1 MTAKTVLIVA
11 AHPDDEVLGCGGTMA
26 RRVEDGDQVHV
37 VFMADGATSRSQP
50 SDRGYIEERNTAA
63 LKACQILGAQTPEF
77 LGFPDNRMDSIAL
90 LDVIQ
95 AIENVIDKIQPTVV
109 YTHHGGDLNV
119 DHQITHQ
126 GVMTACRP
134 QPGVSVREIYS
145 FEVLSSTE
153 WAAPSAA
160 TVFVP
165 NCFVDIEKVLDQK
178 QSALE
183 AYNVEMRR
191 FPHSRSIEAVVALAT
206 LRGASMGMVAAEG
219 FKIERVLL

>member
-37 VFMADGATSRSQP
+37 VFMADGATSRSQ
-50 SDRGYIEERNTAA
+50 SLDRGYIEERNTAA

-90 LDVIQ
+90 LDVIL
-95 AIENVIDKIQPTVV
+95 AIENVIDKIQPNVV

-153 WAAPSAA
+153 WIFPSAA
-160 TVFVP
+160 RTFAP
-165 NCFVDIEKVLDQK
+165 NRFVDIGNVLDQK
-178 QSALE
+178 LAALN
-183 AYNVEMRR
+183 AYKDEIVD
-191 FPHSRSIEAVVALAT
+191 FPHSRSMTAVKALAT
-206 LRGASMGMVAAEG
+206 VRGASMGMTAAEG
-219 FKIERVLL
+219 FRIERLLE

>member
-37 VFMADGATSRSQP
+37 VFMADGATSRSRP
-50 SDRGYIEERNTAA
+50 ADRVCSEERNTSA

-77 LGFPDNRMDSIAL
+77 LGFPDNKMDSIAL
-90 LDVIQ
+90 LDVTQ
-95 AIENVIDKIQPTVV
+95 AIEKVIDKVQPNVV
-109 YTHHGGDLNV
+109 YTHHRGDLNV
-119 DHQITHQ
+119 DHQITHRA
-126 GVMTACRP
+126 VMTACRP
-134 QPGVSVREIYS
+134 QPGTSVREIYS

-153 WAAPSAA
+153 WAAPSTA
-160 TVFVP
+160 TVFAP

-183 AYNVEMRR
+183 AYSAEMRR
-191 FPHSRSIEAVVALAT
+191 FPHSRSREAVVALAT

-219 FKIERVLL
+219 FKVERFLL

>member
-37 VFMADGATSRSQP
+37 VFMADGATSRASP
-50 SDRGYIEERNTAA
+50 SDRGYIEERNMAA
-63 LKACQILGAQTPEF
+63 LKACQILGAQSPEF
-77 LGFPDNRMDSIAL
+77 LGFPDNQMDSIAL

-206 LRGASMGMVAAEG
+206 LRGVSVGMVAAEG